1 MQSALRSATIDEGDV
16 VHFIEIRYRLE
27 GGLYPMPMEIPV
39 LNEYFEN
46 VSEVRD
52 GRFRDQCTMECE
64 DVRSLENEIIVFL
77 DKEKTSTST
86 RNESINVNIKMILE
100 DIRRMA
106 EHASDIAEAALN
118 ETVNEVIEKI
128 STTESKTRSST
139 DVL

>member
-1 MQSALRSATIDEGDV
+1 
-16 VHFIEIRYRLE
+16 
-27 GGLYPMPMEIPV
+27 
-39 LNEYFEN
+39 
-46 VSEVRD
+46 
-52 GRFRDQCTMECE
+52 TMECE